1 MNLQILNQ
9 NFQKK
14 VNIINVL
21 NNLLRYLIKL
31 LNILKQQIHL
41 QQFQLKH

>member
-9 NFQKK
+9 NSQKK

-21 NNLLRYLIKL
+21 NNLLLYLIKQQ
-31 LNILKQQIHL
+31 NILKQLIHL